1 MILPPPTHEFDVGSQ
16 AVMHEELT
24 KADAQN
30 FKLDQDNFLTT
41 GSICLQDGDGD
52 WFKLGVST
60 ISQTAL
66 TGSGDGGGS
75 LVLEKAS
82 HGLHSGE
89 RIRFTTTGTLP
100 TGLAIETD
108 YYVNTPAV
116 MDFFISASK
125 GGSRIAWTDGGTG
138 THSYYNPP
146 ILSLTK
152 LTGTQLDA
160 DGRPSIASR
169 NPYAP

>member
-1 MILPPPTHEFDVGSQ
+1 MIIPPVTQEYDAAVQ
-16 AVMHEELT
+16 AVFNEVVE
-24 KADAQN
+24 KSDQQN
-30 FKLDQDNFLTT
+30 LKLDQDNFLTT

-66 TGSGDGGGS
+66 TGSGDGGGY
-75 LVLEKAS
+75 LVLEKGG

-125 GGSRIAWTDGGTG
+125 GGSRIAWTNGGTG

-146 ILSLTK
+146 SLSLIK

-160 DGRPSIASR
+160 DGRPAIAST
-169 NPYAP
+169 NPYS